1 MNAQVQT
8 NEALWRLLIADEVDK
23 FMNKL
28 VPDAQRVVKG
38 LFDTQPSHNMERHQ
52 LSNLVSATLET
63 DSVEVVRAFVQYQI
77 GRDNPRQPRNWG
89 AGDPP
94 FGEEVLRWLDG
105 YRNQAQGLVNKVAH
119 LLEAEPAD
127 KKARVEQVWM
137 MLARRFAGHLE
148 RAFVYEKYRAEQKKK
163 EGGRR

>member
-8 NEALWRLLIADEVDK
+8 NEPLWRLLIADEVDK
-23 FMNKL
+23 FMNTL
-28 VPDAQRVVKG
+28 VPDAQKTVRG

-52 LSNLVSATLET
+52 LTNLVSATLET

-77 GRDNPRQPRNWG
+77 GRDEKRRNWR

-94 FGEEVLRWLDG
+94 FGEQVLKWLDE
-105 YRNQAQGLVNKVAH
+105 YRKQAQGLVNKVAH

-127 KKARVEQVWM
+127 KKSKVEQVWM

-148 RAFVYEKYRAEQKKK
+148 RAFVYEKYRAEQERKKG
-163 EGGRR
+163 EQR